1 MHKRSRLHAAAG
13 AAALIAALFVG
24 FGTAS
29 AGEVDPMN
37 FTAVDRGRYLSIL
50 SDCASCHTVPQKNQ
64 PFAGG
69 RPIETP
75 FGKIVA
81 PNITPDMET
90 GVGSWTDDQFDNA
103 VRKGIGRNGE
113 RLYPAMPFNAYT
125 KMSREDVLAI
135 RAYLNTLTAVYNP
148 VIANTLPFPFNIR
161 TSMRVWDGL
170 YFKEGEYVADPHR
183 SAEWNRG
190 AFLVDGPA
198 HCGACHTPKS
208 FLGGDKTAQYL
219 QGSPLQGWSAPN
231 ITNDARTGLGG
242 WSVEDVAAYLKT
254 GHNRITAAT
263 GPMAEAVD
271 LSTSKMT
278 DYDVKA
284 IATYLKSL
292 PGDEQAADRDGGVGA
307 GDGRRR
313 GDLSRSV
320 LGLPWPRRQG
330 RRSAVP
336 VGCELLDGAGRR
348 PDIRHPDC
356 AAGRPQRGD
365 GQGADRA
372 GHAVLRRA
380 AEGRPGRERPHLH
393 PQLVGQ
399 RRAGGVSGRGRPP
412 EDVRRQA
419 FRLRAGRGGLPHARR
434 RSHDP
439 EGGPC
444 GRRKRVFGSRIG
456 PQSTPRTSW
465 TNWCRQAP
473 DGHVNLDW
481 LLGHLDR
488 RSFGLTPVAL
498 GLLVIIPGVASSWR
512 SFCCFRQS
520 R

>member
-1 MHKRSRLHAAAG
+1 MHKRSKLDAAG
-13 AAALIAALFVG
+13 SAAALIVALLG
-24 FGTAS
+24 EFGTAS

-90 GVGSWTDDQFDNA
+90 GIGSWTDNQFDNA
-103 VRKGIGRNGE
+103 VRRGIGRNGE

-148 VIANTLPFPFNIR
+148 VVANTLPFPFSIR

-170 YFKEGEYVADPHR
+170 YFKEGEYVPDPHK

-208 FLGGDKTAQYL
+208 FLGGDKKAQYL

-231 ITNDARTGLGG
+231 ITNNARTGLGG
-242 WSVEDVAAYLKT
+242 WSVDDVAAYLKT

-278 DYDVKA
+278 DDDVKA

-292 PGDEQAADRDGGVGA
+292 PGDEKPQTAVAAGSAEMTAGGAIYRDQCSACHGLDGKGIDRLFPSVANSSMARADDPTSVIRIVLRGA
-307 GDGRRR
+307 
-313 GDLSRSV
+313 RSV
-320 LGLPWPRRQG
+320 ATDKEPTAPGMPSYGRQLKDEQVANVLTYIRNSWG
-330 RRSAVP
+330 NAEPSVTP
-336 VGCELLDGAGRR
+336 GEVG
-348 PDIRHPDC
+348 
-356 AAGRPQRGD
+356 
-365 GQGADRA
+365 
-372 GHAVLRRA
+372 
-380 AEGRPGRERPHLH
+380 
-393 PQLVGQ
+393 
-399 RRAGGVSGRGRPP
+399 
-412 EDVRRQA
+412 
-419 FRLRAGRGGLPHARR
+419 RLRASVAK
-434 RSHDP
+434 RSD
-439 EGGPC
+439 
-444 GRRKRVFGSRIG
+444 
-456 PQSTPRTSW
+456 
-465 TNWCRQAP
+465 
-473 DGHVNLDW
+473 
-481 LLGHLDR
+481 
-488 RSFGLTPVAL
+488 
-498 GLLVIIPGVASSWR
+498 
-512 SFCCFRQS
+512 
-520 R
+520 